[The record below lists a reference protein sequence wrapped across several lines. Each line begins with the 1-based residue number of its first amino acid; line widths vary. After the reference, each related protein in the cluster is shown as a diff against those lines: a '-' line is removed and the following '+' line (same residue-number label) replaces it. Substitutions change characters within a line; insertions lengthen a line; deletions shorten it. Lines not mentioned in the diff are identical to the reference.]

1 MTWLKAGALELA
13 VQASPLEH
21 QGDRVPSLSNMFDL
35 GYGCG
40 GREPG
45 GPVQPSSMPPLQECS
60 RQALTEINVRCRGFI
75 HRIRAQEAGGNAP
88 FRGFGRG
95 AA

>member
-1 MTWLKAGALELA
+1 MAEGGSSRIGGPGVA
-13 VQASPLEH
+13 LEH

-60 RQALTEINVRCRGFI
+60 RQALTEINVRCRGFV